1 MPLLK
6 GDDIC
11 SRIHFT
17 GGSFSGMYCSY
28 CKILAEGVLLLVIKF
43 IIFVFIVIPI
53 YVSVQS
59 GDQ

>member
-6 GDDIC
+6 GDGIC

-28 CKILAEGVLLLVIKF
+28 CKILAEGVLLPVIKF
-43 IIFVFIVIPI
+43 IIFVFMCNFNLC
-53 YVSVQS
+53 
-59 GDQ
+59 